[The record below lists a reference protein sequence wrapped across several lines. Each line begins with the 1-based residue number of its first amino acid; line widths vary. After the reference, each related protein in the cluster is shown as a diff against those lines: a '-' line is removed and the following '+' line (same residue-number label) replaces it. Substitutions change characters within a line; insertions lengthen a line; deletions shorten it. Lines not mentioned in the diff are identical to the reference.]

1 MTQLSQGQT
10 PKAMRQAEGARD
22 LMSRDGPP
30 GVLLIRQGLR
40 YTYYKKFIRQSASET
55 ADSNYKTN
63 YQGMTELALL
73 YQGFLMFS
81 VICRCV
87 RVCIRLLL

>member
-40 YTYYKKFIRQSASET
+40 YTYYNSKDNRRVKQQIQTTRQII
-55 ADSNYKTN
+55 K
-63 YQGMTELALL
+63 G
-73 YQGFLMFS
+73 
-81 VICRCV
+81 
-87 RVCIRLLL
+87 